1 MVFANPIDWCS
12 QNYHI
17 KFKNLRR
24 VIKSWQ
30 SQLSSLK
37 SNIANVK
44 LTLSLLGLLE
54 EFRDLT
60 LMEWN
65 FKALLE
71 AKLLSLLKQQ
81 KIYWKQKGTI
91 GWVTKGDACTIFFHA
106 NATIRHRKNL
116 ITSLEDS
123 SGVSRLI
130 IMQKQASFLKHIK
143 IDWVKLNMGPCF

>member
-1 MVFANPIDWCS
+1 
-12 QNYHI
+12 
-17 KFKNLRR
+17 

-44 LTLSLLGLLE
+44 LILYLLGLLE

-81 KIYWKQKGTI
+81 KNILEAKRYYW
-91 GWVTKGDACTIFFHA
+91 
-106 NATIRHRKNL
+106 
-116 ITSLEDS
+116 
-123 SGVSRLI
+123 
-130 IMQKQASFLKHIK
+130 
-143 IDWVKLNMGPCF
+143 MGN

>member
-1 MVFANPIDWCS
+1 
-12 QNYHI
+12 
-17 KFKNLRR
+17 

-44 LTLSLLGLLE
+44 LILYLLGLLE

-71 AKLLSLLKQQ
+71 AKSLSLLKQQ

-91 GWVTKGDACTIFFHA
+91 GWVTKGDAGTIFF
-106 NATIRHRKNL
+106 
-116 ITSLEDS
+116 S
-123 SGVSRLI
+123 
-130 IMQKQASFLKHIK
+130 
-143 IDWVKLNMGPCF
+143 C